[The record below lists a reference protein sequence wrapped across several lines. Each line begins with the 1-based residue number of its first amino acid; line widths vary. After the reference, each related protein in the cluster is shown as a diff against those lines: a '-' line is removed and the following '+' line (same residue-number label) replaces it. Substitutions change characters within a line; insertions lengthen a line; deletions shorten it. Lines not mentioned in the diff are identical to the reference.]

1 MIKRP
6 SFPVYRV
13 ATTPR
18 ASRRSFDHRLTVV
31 TVALAIVVAAAL
43 LARAAGPIEMPS
55 DSETYLVG
63 P

>member
-13 ATTPR
+13 TEQPA
-18 ASRRSFDHRLTVV
+18 RRSFDHRLTA
-31 TVALAIVVAAAL
+31 VAFFLAVVAAGAL
-43 LARAAGPIEMPS
+43 LAKAVGPVPQTPS
-55 DSETYLVG
+55 YPETYLVG

>member
-13 ATTPR
+13 AERP
-18 ASRRSFDHRLTVV
+18 ARRGFDHRLAA
-31 TVALAIVVAAAL
+31 VAFFLAVVVAAAL
-43 LARAAGPIEMPS
+43 LAKAVGPIPQTPS
-55 DSETYLVG
+55 DPDAYLVA